1 MCGPTVYEF
10 NDGLHAIADTILK
23 GRSKRIARNINLVV
37 AVAGGSCSGKS
48 YFCEKL
54 VGALTALNISQTKLM
69 LDDYFRDISD
79 PQLPVGSGGLPLFDS
94 PGSYQEAEIKEH
106 LLALVSNKTVECPV
120 YDLTRN
126 KRSHKETVSKNPSEV
141 IIVDGLFAIDIVRS
155 TGVPSRY
162 VFLDASG
169 LLRLK
174 RRINRDAEMFNIS
187 PDIITDV
194 FWDQIEPAH
203 QEFIEP
209 QRKFADLIIKT

>member
-1 MCGPTVYEF
+1 MCRPPLYEF
-10 NDGLHAIADTILK
+10 YDGLHAIADKILK
-23 GRSKRIARNINLVV
+23 GRSKRIERTINLVV

-54 VGALTALNISQTKLM
+54 VETLTEFNISQTKLI

-79 PQLPVGSGGLPLFDS
+79 PQLPVGGGGLPLFDS
-94 PGSYQEAEIKEH
+94 PDSYQETEIKEH
-106 LLALVSNKTVECPV
+106 LLALVSGKTVECPV

-126 KRSHKETVSKNPSEV
+126 KRSYKKTVSKNPSEV

-155 TGVPSRY
+155 INVPSRY
-162 VFLDASG
+162 VFLDTSG

-174 RRINRDAEMFNIS
+174 RRINRDVGRFNIS

-194 FWDQIEPAH
+194 FWNQIEPAH
-203 QEFIEP
+203 QEFVEP
-209 QRKFADLIIKT
+209 QKQFADLIIKT